1 MAIRRLARIGEPPIA
16 ARGRDGEPA
25 GRARRGGAAE
35 GDADRP
41 STGRGGAAHAS
52 ARKAFFAG
60 RRCAG
65 PPPPAGHS
73 LPRGQARETC
83 EPSGYGSV
91 EQTDKTEASAPWHR
105 RVLVALA
112 VCAVASAAVAGSRAV
127 LKADV
132 GIILAT
138 DNQTASEIDQDTGT
152 AADTEVTNS
161 SRPRG
166 NRTR

>member
-1 MAIRRLARIGEPPIA
+1 MPRRGTRIIRRR
-16 ARGRDGEPA
+16 
-25 GRARRGGAAE
+25 
-35 GDADRP
+35 
-41 STGRGGAAHAS
+41 GRGGAAHAS

-138 DNQTASEIDQDTGT
+138 DGVNPTDTQTASEIDQDTGT
-152 AADTEVTNS
+152 AADTEVVTNS